1 MVRAVDVI
9 TPRISRPEV
18 RVDVWGALA
27 ATALAGLAYLL
38 ALSTHVRPG
47 VGTSI
52 VLFTL
57 APTFAT
63 IAAILFYAR
72 ARDEDDDALGWVAVG
87 LVISAVA
94 LVLQLISYP
103 TIVSGGGP
111 LHTGGTGSSHLYLL
125 FHWGLMLGVLLALL
139 RIGRAWRPVV
149 LVLGVVVT
157 VLSALEVVPSPAMI
171 SATGRFST
179 VTLVL
184 EWITV
189 AALVPLTLLWA
200 LRSGREAP
208 ALYGWVA
215 VALSLAVYEVALNA
229 IAGRRY
235 DPVWWAS
242 LIMRVAAFAVLAVA
256 GLISILVQLRRHEQ
270 YAESE
275 LDRRESELRVSLAA
289 RGQLLA
295 SAEALAR
302 ASTVQDVGRAI
313 VDAAAA
319 ATGVPRARVA
329 EWRPATRD
337 LRVLAV
343 HGVVDEDAFVRYTR
357 ISPGATQP
365 SAYVQREGRAAFTA
379 TAAETRAL
387 FADLLEMPG
396 FERTAAVATLP
407 LRLGS
412 TTVGVL
418 TLTDDRSRDWPTAE
432 REMLGGLAN
441 QGAQALQRARLFER
455 EHETAEALQRGML
468 PQRLA
473 TSGGVELAAR
483 YLPGAKG
490 LIVGGDWYDS
500 IPLPDGRTALVIGD
514 VMGKG
519 AHAAAIMGR
528 ARHTIR
534 AIATVDPYPGT
545 VLGRLDALAG
555 ELVPDGFITLLYVL
569 LDPATGSVD
578 VARAGHLPPLVCPPD
593 GDAEFVRVAGSP
605 AVGMPAT
612 ARPCTT
618 RVLPAG
624 SMLVM
629 FTDGLVERRSDG
641 IDPAMAALRQAV
653 RDHYREPDLNALVDR
668 LLLVRG
674 DAADYDDTCVLVA
687 RLDAA
692 VGAVT
697 SEVASAASQLAAL
710 DPVGS
715 VESSTGLSSVA
726 QG

>member
-38 ALSTHVRPG
+38 ALSTDVLPSI
-47 VGTSI
+47 GTSI

-63 IAAILFYAR
+63 VAAILFYTR
-72 ARDEDDDALGWVAVG
+72 ARDEHDDALGWVAVG
-87 LVISAVA
+87 LAISALA
-94 LVLQLISYP
+94 LILQMISFP
-103 TIVSGGGP
+103 TIVGGGGP
-111 LHTGGTGSSHLYLL
+111 LRTGGTGSAHLYLL
-125 FHWGLMLGVLLALL
+125 FHWGLALGVLLALL
-139 RIGRAWRPVV
+139 RVNPAWRPVV
-149 LVLGVVVT
+149 LVAGVIVAF
-157 VLSALEVVPSPAMI
+157 LSALEVVPSPAML
-171 SATGRFST
+171 SASGKFA
-179 VTLVL
+179 VATLAL
-184 EWITV
+184 EWIT
-189 AALVPLTLLWA
+189 AALLVPLTILWA

-215 VALSLAVYEVALNA
+215 VALSLAVYEVTLNA
-229 IAGRRY
+229 LGGRRY
-235 DPVWWAS
+235 DSVWWAS
-242 LIMRVAAFAVLAVA
+242 LTMRVAEFGVLAVA
-256 GLISILVQLRRHEQ
+256 GLISILAQLRRHEQ

-275 LDRRESELRVSLAA
+275 LDRRESELRISLAA

-302 ASTVQDVGRAI
+302 ASTVAEVGRAI
-313 VDAAAA
+313 VDAASS
-319 ATGVPRARVA
+319 ATGAPRVRVA
-329 EWRPATRD
+329 EWNPTTRD
-337 LRVLAV
+337 MRVLAV

-357 ISPGATQP
+357 IRPGAAQP
-365 SAYVQREGRAAFTA
+365 SAYVQREGRAAFTS
-379 TAAETRAL
+379 TAEETRAL
-387 FADLLEMPG
+387 FAELLEMPG
-396 FERTAAVATLP
+396 FEATRAVATLP
-407 LRLGS
+407 LRLGA
-412 TTVGVL
+412 TVVGVL
-418 TLTDDRSRDWPTAE
+418 TLTDDKPRDWPTSE
-432 REMLGGLAN
+432 REVLGGLAN

-519 AHAAAIMGR
+519 AQAAAIMGR

-545 VLGRLDALAG
+545 VLTRLDALAD

-569 LDPATGSVD
+569 LNPTTGSVD
-578 VARAGHLPPLVCPPD
+578 VARAGHLPPLVCTPD
-593 GDAEFVRVAGSP
+593 GEAQFVGVAGSP
-605 AVGMPAT
+605 AVGMPAVD
-612 ARPCTT
+612 RPCTT
-618 RVLPAG
+618 LVLPPG
-624 SMLVM
+624 SMMVM

-641 IDPAMAALRQAV
+641 IDPAMTALREV
-653 RDHYREPDLNALVDR
+653 MREHYREPDLDVLVDR
-668 LLLVRG
+668 LLQVRG
-674 DAADYDDTCVLVA
+674 DAADYDDTCVLLV
-687 RLDAA
+687 RLTGAVRAATSEAASVTGA
-692 VGAVT
+692 VGSRA
-697 SEVASAASQLAAL
+697 
-710 DPVGS
+710 
-715 VESSTGLSSVA
+715 
-726 QG
+726 